1 MELIVSQNE
10 KRKPRKYSAEFRK
23 NIVMKISKLKLKK
36 DFIKIYNIIN
46 KELGSNISINRNGI
60 FFNINILSD
69 DCIEDI
75 CDMLKDSSNTT
86 DTEKIKSSYF

>member
-69 DCIEDI
+69 DCIEEL
-75 CDMLKDSSNTT
+75 CDMFKDSSNTN

>member
-69 DCIEDI
+69 DCIEEL
-75 CDMLKDSSNTT
+75 CDMFKDSSNTT